1 MIRYP
6 TRYIIIASFV
16 VSATCFSSSNPSS
29 TNVPRSNLSTQS
41 NIEVLSQDPK
51 CFIVRDFL
59 SREECEKYIEKADN
73 ADPSQ
78 MRQSNAPKVSIQV
91 DKLWPLPVLSV
102 VAGVPPV
109 IRLYT
114 TSSTIDLETALMVA
128 LPPIAISIGLMFLLV
143 LIVTE
148 LFQKLADTS
157 SRTSESL
164 ALNTEEDIA
173 FIQTLVD
180 RASMETNHDWRKWEA
195 PVITKYR
202 QGALFAKHND
212 ASPTKG
218 SEWKDLGGQR
228 VVTVITYLNTCKNG
242 GGTKFDELGFTV
254 QPQQGSALIFF
265 PADPITLEADERTI
279 HQSLPA
285 IDDKY
290 IVQLFGRCERVPP
303 PLGIPECYDANQ

>member
-1 MIRYP
+1 MILSP
-6 TRYIIIASFV
+6 KRYILAMSLAV
-16 VSATCFSSSNPSS
+16 AATGFSTSKPSS
-29 TNVPRSNLSTQS
+29 IVPPRELDTMS

-59 SREECEKYIEKADN
+59 SKDECEKYIDKANN

-78 MRQSNAPKVSIQV
+78 MRQSNAPKVSIQL
-91 DKLWPLPVLSV
+91 DKLWPLPFLSIA
-102 VAGVPPV
+102 AGIPPV

-114 TSSTIDLETALMVA
+114 TTSTIDLETALRVA
-128 LPPIAISIGLMFLLV
+128 IPPIVIAIGFMLLSV
-143 LIVTE
+143 FIVTQ
-148 LFQKLADTS
+148 LVQKIADTS

-164 ALNTEEDIA
+164 ALNTEEDIS
-173 FIQTLVD
+173 FIKTLVD
-180 RASMETNHDWRKWEA
+180 KASMVTNHEWQKWEA

-228 VVTVITYLNTCKNG
+228 IVTVITYLNTCKNG

-254 QPQQGSALIFF
+254 QPQQGSALIFY
-265 PADPITLEADERTI
+265 PADVTTLEADERTV

-303 PLGIPECYDANQ
+303 PLGIPDCYDKY

>member
-1 MIRYP
+1 MIRSLKQ
-6 TRYIIIASFV
+6 YIINLSIIVAVTGFPTSK
-16 VSATCFSSSNPSS
+16 PSS
-29 TNVPRSNLSTQS
+29 LVPPRDLNTPS

-59 SREECEKYIEKADN
+59 STEECEKYIKRANN

-78 MRQSNAPKVSIQV
+78 MRQSNAPQVTIQM
-91 DKLWPLPVLSV
+91 DKLWPLPFLSIA
-102 VAGVPPV
+102 AGIPPV

-114 TSSTIDLETALMVA
+114 TSSTIDLEMTMRAA
-128 LPPIAISIGLMFLLV
+128 IPPILIAIGFMLILV
-143 LIVTE
+143 FIVTQ
-148 LFQKLADTS
+148 LVQKIADTS

-164 ALNTEEDIA
+164 ALNTEEDVA
-173 FIQTLVD
+173 FIKTLVD
-180 RASMETNHDWRKWEA
+180 RASKVTNHDWKKWEA

-228 VVTVITYLNTCKNG
+228 VVTVITYLNTCKTG

-254 QPQQGSALIFF
+254 QPQQGSALIFH
-265 PADPITLEADERTI
+265 PADATTLEADERTV

-285 IDDKY
+285 VDDKY

-303 PLGIPECYDANQ
+303 PLGIPDCYDMNE